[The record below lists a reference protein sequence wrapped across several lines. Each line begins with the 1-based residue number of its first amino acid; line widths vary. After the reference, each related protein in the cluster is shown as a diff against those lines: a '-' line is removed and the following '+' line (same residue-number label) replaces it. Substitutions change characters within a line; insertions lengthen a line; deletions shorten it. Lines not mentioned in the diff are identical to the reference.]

1 MPRLPRRFC
10 FINPLSLSDLTAVQS
25 KRFPQPRTCN
35 TCRLSHTYGLAS
47 SAFARHYSRNHGCFL
62 FLWVLRCFT
71 SPRSLQPPY
80 TFRRRSPVAKLVTFE
95 VSPFGHPRIKAR
107 LPAPQG
113 LSQVTTSFIGSW
125 CLGIHRSHL
134 VACHTKLIKNYKD
147 ARVHCEVLN
156 IRADPTSHP
165 PNTGNNHLATP
176 KNQPQTWP
184 IPQDPTTCLPRPPT
198 SPHPRSTPTPQK
210 GTSSTN
216 KQKPA
221 DNLRSML
228 HNLHHQRRRTQPTK
242 RTMAKRLLR
251 KEVIQPHLP
260 VRLPCYDLV
269 LITSPTFDG
278 SPQKVGPPAS
288 GVTDFHDLTGG
299 VYKPRER
306 IHRSVA
312 DLRLLATPTSWGRVA
327 DPNPN

>member
-165 PNTGNNHLATP
+165 PKHGEQPPGHTEKPATNMADPSGPNNVPPTTT
-176 KNQPQTWP
+176 NQP
-184 IPQDPTTCLPRPPT
+184 PPAFHT
-198 SPHPRSTPTPQK
+198 NTPT
-210 GTSSTN
+210 G
-216 KQKPA
+216 
-221 DNLRSML
+221 
-228 HNLHHQRRRTQPTK
+228 HQQ
-242 RTMAKRLLR
+242 
-251 KEVIQPHLP
+251 
-260 VRLPCYDLV
+260 Y
-269 LITSPTFDG
+269 
-278 SPQKVGPPAS
+278 
-288 GVTDFHDLTGG
+288 
-299 VYKPRER
+299 
-306 IHRSVA
+306 
-312 DLRLLATPTSWGRVA
+312 
-327 DPNPN
+327 

>member
-134 VACHTKLIKNYKD
+134 VACHNKKTQKTTKMLASTVKFSTYGRTKQP
-147 ARVHCEVLN
+147 
-156 IRADPTSHP
+156 PTTKASSHK
-165 PNTGNNHLATP
+165 ATP
-176 KNQPQTWP
+176 EKPATQQSATDPSGPNNVPPQPHQPPPTIFHTQPQRTRQYQQP
-184 IPQDPTTCLPRPPT
+184 AKTSTVFSQHSTTIHSHT
-198 SPHPRSTPTPQK
+198 HT
-210 GTSSTN
+210 TN
-216 KQKPA
+216 GCENAGMK
-221 DNLRSML
+221 NGSLE
-228 HNLHHQRRRTQPTK
+228 RR
-242 RTMAKRLLR
+242 
-251 KEVIQPHLP
+251 
-260 VRLPCYDLV
+260 
-269 LITSPTFDG
+269 
-278 SPQKVGPPAS
+278 
-288 GVTDFHDLTGG
+288 
-299 VYKPRER
+299 
-306 IHRSVA
+306 
-312 DLRLLATPTSWGRVA
+312 
-327 DPNPN
+327 